1 MTAKGVE
8 RDVAISELAD
18 HLESDLMPCPA
29 GRTALLTW
37 IEKKLAQIA
46 LNSVTTAADAT
57 WLIESAYIQWAAAQP
72 KC

>member
-1 MTAKGVE
+1 MAMTAKSVE

-37 IEKKLAQIA
+37 IEKKACSNSAQ
-46 LNSVTTAADAT
+46 SCTH
-57 WLIESAYIQWAAAQP
+57 SS
-72 KC
+72 

>member
-1 MTAKGVE
+1 MTTKSVE

-37 IEKKLAQIA
+37 IEKNLAQIA
-46 LNSVTTAADAT
+46 LNPVTTAADAT